1 VLITVQDNLLV
12 VVAVEHTTQDQ
23 RDQLLLVDLVEQE
36 FQEQDQQQHLLLVM
50 GQLIEVVVV
59 EEMVNLHL
67 LQTLELVDQVWL
79 F

>member
-1 VLITVQDNLLV
+1 MEVHDNLLV
-12 VVAVEHTTQDQ
+12 VVAVELITQDQ
-23 RDQLLLVDLVEQE
+23 REQVLLVDLVEQE

-50 GQLIEVVVV
+50 EELIEVVVV
-59 EEMVNLHL
+59 EETVNLHL